1 MKKKILLLFL
11 TIFAAFAIVACN
23 DETVELTLGSTTA
36 QLEIGQSQEIA
47 VTVSDD
53 MVDKLQVS
61 SSNSDVV
68 TASITGKTL
77 KVVGV
82 SAGSAVVTVTVEG
95 TEESAR
101 LNVSVK
107 AVESGAKFT
116 GHTQVFFIDVGNP
129 LETEIKEATQGIKAF
144 DDDGSEIATEITI
157 SGIETIDVSAAVGTR
172 YQLEIS
178 VEKADG
184 TLLTAII
191 TVEIF
196 GESVDE
202 RVVIFGPNRLTYY
215 IGSDQNGFAMEKEFS
230 ATNLN
235 TKEAVDIEVE
245 YTLGKDITLQ
255 TPGKHSVII
264 TAEDGLISATKTVEL
279 FVKQAVTIKDELRG
293 TTAAN
298 PITISFGH
306 GNGHDIEALF
316 NKYATS
322 FKAQMLDEGVHVE
335 VSIDKLG
342 ANYDEVRDAVTSAM
356 QTGTEIPNIIQNY
369 PDHLA
374 EYQGYGK
381 IISLTPYVFHPVWG
395 FDQSNNLDSFYDIVQ
410 SYRDEQRAASLEG
423 DILSMPF
430 NKSTEFVI
438 YNKDMF
444 DEVLQGKAFPETWEE
459 LIALAPALRGQ
470 IDANIARIANA
481 YSSAGN
487 STYTADA
494 QKAAKD
500 EFYPFSYDSAGNAFI
515 TLTKAWG
522 GQYTSQ
528 TGTREDKLLFV
539 NDQTRQML
547 RFFGDNR
554 SEFTSPAVWNNASYA
569 TDLFLKGYS
578 AFSVSST
585 AGADKNTPLVGNTKL
600 FNIGVAPML
609 YSRLYPEYRNVIQQG
624 TNFAITTEG
633 DADQKIVSWLFL
645 KFLNSQETSLDYAFE
660 KGYFPTRYST
670 LEHQDYQ
677 EFLELANKPIITG
690 MVKAEADRIMRAK
703 AAQIYFEQRD
713 FMVFD
718 LPFKGSSGVRGK
730 VETAFKDVV
739 LALPTADITAT
750 INNALTNAYNES
762 LRLVSDD

>member
-1 MKKKILLLFL
+1 
-11 TIFAAFAIVACN
+11 
-23 DETVELTLGSTTA
+23 
-36 QLEIGQSQEIA
+36 
-47 VTVSDD
+47 
-53 MVDKLQVS
+53 
-61 SSNSDVV
+61 
-68 TASITGKTL
+68 
-77 KVVGV
+77 
-82 SAGSAVVTVTVEG
+82 
-95 TEESAR
+95 
-101 LNVSVK
+101 
-107 AVESGAKFT
+107 
-116 GHTQVFFIDVGNP
+116 
-129 LETEIKEATQGIKAF
+129 
-144 DDDGSEIATEITI
+144 
-157 SGIETIDVSAAVGTR
+157 
-172 YQLEIS
+172 
-178 VEKADG
+178 
-184 TLLTAII
+184 
-191 TVEIF
+191 
-196 GESVDE
+196 
-202 RVVIFGPNRLTYY
+202 
-215 IGSDQNGFAMEKEFS
+215 MEKEFS
-230 ATNLN
+230 AKNLN

-245 YTLGKDITLQ
+245 YILGKDITLQ

-306 GNGHDIEALF
+306 GNGQDIEALF

-322 FKAQMLDEGVHVE
+322 FKTEMLAQGVHVD
-335 VSIDKLG
+335 VKIDKLG

-369 PDHLA
+369 PDHLV

-522 GQYTSQ
+522 GQYTGQ